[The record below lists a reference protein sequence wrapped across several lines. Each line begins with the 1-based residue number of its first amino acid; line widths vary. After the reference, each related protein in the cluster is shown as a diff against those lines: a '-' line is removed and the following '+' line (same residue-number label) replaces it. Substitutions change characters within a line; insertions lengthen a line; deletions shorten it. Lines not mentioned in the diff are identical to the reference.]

1 MIFVTVG
8 TQYGFDRLIKTI
20 DEWAGGRPHLNL
32 FAQIGSGKYQPKH
45 MEFRDFIDPIEFKIR
60 LQSSDCI
67 FAHAGMGSILLA
79 LENGKPIIVM
89 PRDPELGEHQNSHQ
103 IATAERFKET
113 GQIQVAM
120 DENEL
125 TPLLDAYA
133 DTPGREAISKEA
145 SEGLIKAIRDSIR
158 ELGSDSNP
166 D

>member
-8 TQYGFDRLIKTI
+8 TQYGFDRFIEAI
-20 DEWAGGRPHLNL
+20 DEWAGRCPQLNL
-32 FAQIGSGKYQPKH
+32 FAQIGLGKYQPRN
-45 MEFRDFIDPIEFKIR
+45 MEFQDFIDPTEFKIR
-60 LQSSDCI
+60 LKSSDCI

-103 IATAERFKET
+103 IATASRFKET

-120 DENEL
+120 NEKEL

-133 DTPGREAISKEA
+133 DAPNRKKIGHEA
-145 SEGLIKAIRDSIR
+145 SSGLIKAIRNSINDLR
-158 ELGSDSNP
+158 YGSNLV
-166 D
+166 